1 MFVIIE
7 GMKRVVLASFLL
19 FVSQTA
25 VCEDAFAFCRRIF
38 EAEIR
43 DGVIHGAVA
52 MAGDTEGTEFSA
64 TWGWADAA
72 HTVPMTAKTIVDVAS
87 VTKAAAGIT
96 AYLVAHAK
104 GMVDLDKQ
112 FTDYLPEYSAKLSQP
127 VTVKDLANHRSGF
140 GEADGTGKRVYFSDD
155 AAQMLANI
163 YSLPPV
169 TPKDGKVSYS
179 CRNYVLLGRM
189 LERIVGCGI
198 DRFIYQEVF
207 QPTGMSDSSLG
218 APIEGLATDRLSQS
232 MGTERSGCIS
242 DNVARPLWKAGIGTL
257 NAGMFS
263 TAEDLARLMRTYL
276 RGGVTDDGKRIFG
289 TAEMALIAPAPAVR
303 VSGAR
308 SFGWQFAD
316 ANLPETLFGTSLF
329 HSGWSGQTVLFDLK
343 RCRYAIVLTTRCG
356 DYRRAK
362 KERFQ
367 VIEKLILSC
376 SSEFKEENQ

>member
-1 MFVIIE
+1 MT
-7 GMKRVVLASFLL
+7 A
-19 FVSQTA
+19 TA
-25 VCEDAFAFCRRIF
+25 VLLWCKGAVSSDLDCCRRIF

-52 MAGDTEGTEFSA
+52 LAGDAGGTRFSA
-64 TWGWADAA
+64 AWGWADAA
-72 HTVPMTAKTIVDVAS
+72 HTVPLTSKTVVDIAS

-104 GMVDLDKQ
+104 GLVDLDSQ
-112 FTDYLPEYSAKLSQP
+112 FTDYLPEYNAKLPHP

-155 AAQMLANI
+155 AAQMLANV
-163 YSLPPV
+163 YSLPPA

-179 CRNYVLLGRM
+179 CRNYILLGRM
-189 LERIVGCGI
+189 LERIAGCGI
-198 DRFIYQEVF
+198 DRFIHREIF

-218 APIEGLATDRLSQS
+218 SPVEGVATERLSQS

-276 RGGVTDDGKRIFG
+276 RCGVTDGGTRIFG
-289 TAEMALIAPAPAVR
+289 AAEMALIAD
-303 VSGAR
+303 
-308 SFGWQFAD
+308 WIYD
-316 ANLPETLFGTSLF
+316 
-329 HSGWSGQTVLFDLK
+329 TVYDFENSRERISREVQEL
-343 RCRYAIVLTTRCG
+343 C
-356 DYRRAK
+356 AK
-362 KERFQ
+362 YP
-367 VIEKLILSC
+367 IY
-376 SSEFKEENQ
+376 